1 MNTRK
6 SPLAAALLAAT
17 LMVANF
23 GAQAQE
29 QALTLGLAFINI
41 NSKASDLRGPFTPP
55 GANLKVDDA
64 TTLVFSYSRRV
75 NDRYSL
81 ELALGVPPKHDVQGT
96 GALAGVGKIAEV
108 KQFSPTMF
116 VNYSFADPKATVQP
130 FVGVGFNYTSFFA
143 GRSTPAGSNASGGPT
158 SITLT
163 DSFGLAA
170 QAGLNW
176 RIDERWFASAKI
188 ATAQVKSDLTSNSA
202 GLVRTSTIDF
212 RPVVFAVSGGYRF

>member
-1 MNTRK
+1 MNTRT
-6 SPLAAALLAAT
+6 SLLAAAALAFSA
-17 LMVANF
+17 

-29 QALTLGLAFINI
+29 QSFSLGIAQVSI
-41 NSKASDLRGPFTPP
+41 NSKASDLRGPFTPA

-64 TTLVFSYSRRV
+64 TTLVFSYTRRV
-75 NDRYSL
+75 DDRFNL
-81 ELALGVPPKHDVQGT
+81 ELALGLPPTHDVQGK
-96 GALAGVGKIAEV
+96 GALASVGKIAEV

-116 VNYSFADPKATVQP
+116 VNYSFAGPKATLQP
-130 FVGVGFNYTSFFA
+130 FVGVGVNYTNFY
-143 GRSTPAGSNASGGPT
+143 GGKSTPAGSNASGGPT

-170 QAGLNW
+170 QVGLNW

-202 GLVRTSTIDF
+202 GLIRTTTIDF